1 MTHLKTTNRI
11 LLSLLVLAAVPTI
24 VFAGHFWDIDV
35 STPRAATNKDSV
47 QLDFT
52 ALSTDSGDDISIDLF
67 RNDTHVDEATAGN
80 GDSGR
85 LRADLPSDGTYTL
98 RVEAVSSAGD
108 SEGEGDGR
116 TIERT
121 ITRDTVAPADPDYFG
136 SERNGNQYTVE
147 FAAGDNDT
155 SRLYV
160 FSSTSTSFTAEE
172 DTFEG
177 SVEATGDS
185 QQLTYTTPN
194 GEERFNT
201 VVAIDEAGNTSGAV
215 GDPDTDVDIIEDDL
229 LLPGTATGG
238 GTAGAAGTFGDGGTI
253 AAATD
258 EDGEAGEEDGEVLA
272 AEEDGEADGEA
283 ASEDGEDEG
292 EVMSEDTEAGLF
304 SLWWLLALLLIAGL
318 GYFIYAR
325 RSRGSA

>member
-1 MTHLKTTNRI
+1 MTHLKTANRI

-52 ALSTDSGDDISIDLF
+52 ALSTDSDDNIAIDLF
-67 RNDTHVDEATAGN
+67 RNDTHVDDATAGN

-85 LRADLPSDGTYTL
+85 LRTDLPSDGTYTL
-98 RVEAVSSAGD
+98 RVEAASSAGEED
-108 SEGEGDGR
+108 DR

-121 ITRDTVAPADPDYFG
+121 VTRDTVAPAEPDYLG
-136 SERNGNQYTVE
+136 SERSGDEYTVE

-155 SRLYV
+155 SRLHV

-172 DTFEG
+172 DTLEG
-177 SVEATGDS
+177 FVEATGDS
-185 QQLTYTTPN
+185 QQLTYTAPSS
-194 GEERFNT
+194 EERFNA
-201 VVAIDEAGNTSGAV
+201 VVAVDAAGNTSGAV

-229 LLPGTATGG
+229 PLPGTATGG
-238 GTAGAAGTFGDGGTI
+238 GTAGTAGAFGGDGTVAG
-253 AAATD
+253 ATD

-272 AEEDGEADGEA
+272 AEEDGEADEEA

-292 EVMSEDTEAGLF
+292 EVMSEDTEVGLF
-304 SLWWLLALLLIAGL
+304 SLWWVLALLLIVGL

-325 RSRGSA
+325 RRRGSA